1 MLMLRRSQLDFLS
14 KILFLNVTKQDNLK
28 NVFFFQNEYV
38 GDFASVIDVK
48 EIIFLNLFSSI
59 ESGP

>member
-1 MLMLRRSQLDFLS
+1 M
-14 KILFLNVTKQDNLK
+14 
-28 NVFFFQNEYV
+28 FFFQNEYV

>member
-1 MLMLRRSQLDFLS
+1 MFL
-14 KILFLNVTKQDNLK
+14 
-28 NVFFFQNEYV
+28 FQNEYV
-38 GDFASVIDVK
+38 DDVAGVIDVK

>member
-1 MLMLRRSQLDFLS
+1 MLRRSQLDFLS

>member
-1 MLMLRRSQLDFLS
+1 MLRRSQLDFLS

-28 NVFFFQNEYV
+28 NVFSFQNEYV